1 MIVSVAALFIA
12 LATLV
17 VSTIMSS
24 RTLTRAADAQHV
36 SNLENEL
43 ATARQEIASH
53 EERLQQ
59 CERDRRS
66 LREEVRRLTN
76 REIELMR
83 RLTAVEN
90 NQ

>member
-1 MIVSVAALFIA
+1 MVGTVAIVVA

-36 SNLENEL
+36 ANLENEL
-43 ATARQEIASH
+43 GDARKELSALDRRVQE
-53 EERLQQ
+53 
-59 CERDRRS
+59 CERDRES
-66 LREEVRRLTN
+66 LRDEVRRLVT

-83 RLTAVEN
+83 RLTAVEERP
-90 NQ
+90 